1 MQELASESKCMTSL
15 NCAADEPDVV
25 SKLICYILNRVAF
38 GFSLFVE
45 VPHGVDCVLTPFVQ
59 RLDQSDVM

>member
-1 MQELASESKCMTSL
+1 MTSL
-15 NCAADEPDVV
+15 NCAADEPDVI
-25 SKLICYILNRVAF
+25 SKLNCYLLNRVAF

-45 VPHGVDCVLTPFVQ
+45 VSHAVDRLLTPLVQ